1 LRYEIEAGG
10 RVRHVIAQRTGD
22 TFAISVDGRLHR
34 VDAARLDAHN
44 LSLIV
49 DSGVPAGRQEPAG
62 RPGPFGASQV
72 YEATITF
79 DNEGPVVVVNGK
91 PPVAVRLNGRGGK
104 RLADRAAGSGP
115 RRIAAPMPGKVI
127 RVLVTIGD
135 AVRAR
140 QPVVVIEAM
149 KMENELRAGRDGT
162 VAEVH
167 AREGMLVEAG
177 ALLIV
182 IQ

>member
-10 RVRHVIAQRTGD
+10 RVRHVTADRTGD
-22 TFAISVDGRLHR
+22 TFAVSVDGRLHR
-34 VDAARLDAHN
+34 VDAARLDAHT

-49 DSGVPAGRQEPAG
+49 DSDVPAGRQEPAG
-62 RPGPFGASQV
+62 RPGPFGPGKV
-72 YEATITF
+72 YEATITS
-79 DNEGPVVVVNGK
+79 DNEGRVVVVNGR

-104 RLADRAAGSGP
+104 RKPDRAAGSGP
-115 RRIAAPMPGKVI
+115 LRIAAPMPGKVV
-127 RVLVTIGD
+127 RVLVATGD

-140 QPVVVIEAM
+140 QPLVVIEAM
-149 KMENELRAGRDGT
+149 KMENQLRAGRDGT
-162 VAEVH
+162 VTEIR
-167 AREGMLVEAG
+167 ARDGMLVEAG